1 MNAAFADIATAASR
15 WRIWFLMGNQ
25 EIALRYRR
33 STLGPFWISLT
44 MLMMVL
50 GIGILYSQI
59 FKVPFKEYVIFI
71 SAGLLAWNYLSS
83 LIIESASVVIENEA
97 HFKSLPI
104 PAPIFAAKMAYRNF
118 IIFLHNALVVVV
130 LLLILQSLK
139 ATALLALV
147 GVAVYALV
155 GFNLGLILGPLSARF
170 RDIPQLIASVLQLA
184 FFVTPI
190 VWAPKQLSHN
200 HPAITFNPLYHLMQ
214 LVREPLL
221 GRLPTAENWAV
232 CAAIVVVLSL
242 AAVASQAFTRKKIFI
257 WL

>member
-1 MNAAFADIATAASR
+1 MNAAFADISAAVSR
-15 WRIWFLMGNQ
+15 WRTWFLMGNQ
-25 EIALRYRR
+25 DIALRYRR
-33 STLGPFWISLT
+33 SILGPFWISLT
-44 MLMMVL
+44 MLMLVL

-71 SAGLLAWNYLSS
+71 SAGLLAWNYMSS
-83 LIIESASVVIENEA
+83 LIIESASVVVENEG

-118 IIFLHNALVVVV
+118 IIFLHNALVVLI
-130 LLLILQSLK
+130 LLLVLKSLTI
-139 ATALLALV
+139 TAPLALI
-147 GVAVYALV
+147 GVALYAVL

-170 RDIPQLIASVLQLA
+170 RDIPQLVASLLQLA

-190 VWAPKQLSHN
+190 VWAPKQLGHG

-221 GRLPTAENWAV
+221 GRLPTVQNWTVALGV
-232 CAAIVVVLSL
+232 LVVLTIG
-242 AAVASQAFTRKKIFI
+242 AVVSQALTRKKIFI